1 VARPAEAGL
10 KSAPFQGRFSGLG
23 HRWIKRDTALDQTRG
38 SHPMS
43 KDLTLLRRAILVAL
57 MLFVAAATYAAFA
70 ADGPVLTTVG
80 QALTL
85 TTGDPCSGGE

>member
-1 VARPAEAGL
+1 
-10 KSAPFQGRFSGLG
+10 
-23 HRWIKRDTALDQTRG
+23 
-38 SHPMS
+38 MS